1 MTHMAPFSSTLFT
14 PLPTFRDIPSMV
26 TLVPPAIGPDFG
38 NTEEMDGLTYV
49 YCAVATLPDLIVT
62 LIGTVCSIPP

>member
-1 MTHMAPFSSTLFT
+1 
-14 PLPTFRDIPSMV
+14 MV

-49 YCAVATLPDLIVT
+49 YVRLDCAGASEPEIFTIILTEML
-62 LIGTVCSIPP
+62 CIPPEE